1 MTRRASSRTTQFALY
16 LLGAFRLEARTGNTT
31 RLIHLPRRK
40 VETLLAYL
48 ALFPDSAGH
57 AREKLAAL
65 FWGDTSDAQA
75 RTSLRTSLAVIR
87 KTFGEDALIT
97 DRERAQINPDFPL
110 WVDTREFLQ
119 ARVTSPEHAIQ
130 LYDGDLLTDFYD
142 DWVLSE
148 RARLRALYIETLAR
162 LTQQMRSQSEYERA
176 LDFTQKIL
184 AADPAHEAAH
194 QHAMFC
200 QMARGDRAAALDQY
214 DACVRA
220 LRDELAVEPSPETQG
235 LYHWIKQTHALTAS
249 DAARITNLP
258 IPLTSFVGRK
268 PELNQIK
275 ALVSGSRLLT
285 LTGTGGTGKT
295 RLSIQVAIELMDT
308 FRHGVWWVELA
319 HLTAPAL
326 VPQTVAKALGVS
338 EVARQTMPETLANFL
353 RDKTMLLILDNC
365 EHLIAACAE
374 LAESL
379 LRREAC
385 PNLKILATSREPLN
399 VLGESVWH
407 VSSLSVPTDMP
418 TREQLLMTYEG
429 VRLFIER
436 AMAVKPA
443 FALTEQN
450 IYAVTQICRRL
461 DGIPL
466 AIELAAARVAVLSVE
481 EIAARLDDR
490 FNLLTHGSRTAL
502 PRQQTLRALVDW
514 SYDLLAPDERILFQR
529 LAVFSGGRT
538 LSAIEQVCAFGVI
551 EKNQA
556 LDLLARLVAK
566 SLLVAVEQS
575 GETRYGFLDTIKHY
589 AREKLEQ
596 SDERQATRDQHL
608 AYFLKYAEQ
617 AAPELIGPHQ
627 IEWLERL
634 EREHANLRVALRH
647 ALESGAHEPALRLC
661 ANLVDFWGTRG
672 YLNEGREWLRQA
684 LAASHAAFES
694 TDAREFRASY
704 AWALV
709 RAGDLATRQ
718 GDLASASAYAEPGL
732 ALFRDLA
739 DKPGIAFALII
750 LGNLARMQ
758 SDWVLARVRFDEGLT
773 LARELGNP
781 RYIALTLRNL
791 GMIAEFQGD
800 YARARSLLEDS
811 LLFAQE
817 TGDQY
822 AIALVSSNLGNIAQQ
837 QGDYVQARQLYEQVL
852 TIHRKVGAKWS
863 VAATLSNM
871 GNVAHSEGDYV
882 AARAFHEDAL
892 KMMRQVSDKRGTAV
906 ILTNLGNAN
915 LVQGDFTTARKLHE
929 ETLQL
934 RHALGDKRG
943 IAITYGN
950 LGDVAVGQNNYT
962 EAQKF
967 YTEALRRLQEVG
979 DKRTIANCLIGMGEV
994 AIAQEKFARAVK
1006 LTGGIQAL
1014 LAVLDAQID
1023 TREQA
1028 IHARTKRE
1036 AHAHLDE
1043 TTFDAAWTEGIAL
1056 TLDQT
1061 IELAISDQP

>member
-1 MTRRASSRTTQFALY
+1 MTRKASSRTTQFALH
-16 LLGAFRLEARTGNTT
+16 LLGAFRLEARAGDTT

-48 ALFPDSAGH
+48 VLFPDSAGH

-65 FWGDTSDAQA
+65 FWGDKSDEQA

-87 KTFGEDALIT
+87 KTFGEDALIA

-119 ARVTSPEHAIQ
+119 ARAAAPEHAIQ
-130 LYDGDLLTDFYD
+130 LYDGDLLADFYD

-176 LDFTQKIL
+176 LVFTQKIL

-235 LYHWIKQTHALTAS
+235 LYHWIKQTHLTAS

-295 RLSIQVAIELMDT
+295 RLSIQVAIELLDT

-338 EVARQTMPETLANFL
+338 EVARQTMTETLANFL
-353 RDKTMLLILDNC
+353 RDKTVLLILDNC

-374 LAESL
+374 LVESL

-407 VSSLSVPTDMP
+407 VSSLSVPTDVP
-418 TREQLLMTYEG
+418 TREQLLLTYEG
-429 VRLFIER
+429 VRLFVER
-436 AMAVKPA
+436 ARAVKPG

-551 EKNQA
+551 EKKQA

-608 AYFLKYAEQ
+608 AYFLNLAEQ
-617 AAPELIGPHQ
+617 AAPELLGLNQ

-684 LAASHAAFES
+684 LASSRAAFES

-709 RAGDLATRQ
+709 KAGDLAIRQ
-718 GDLASASAYAEPGL
+718 GDLASASAYAELGL
-732 ALFRDLA
+732 AAFRGLA
-739 DKPGIAFALII
+739 DKPGITFALII

-758 SDWVLARVRFDEGLT
+758 SDWGLARARCDEGLT

-781 RYIALTLRNL
+781 RYIALTLRNQ
-791 GMIAEFQGD
+791 GVIAELQGD

-837 QGDYVQARQLYEQVL
+837 QGDYAQARQLYEQVL
-852 TIHRKVGAKWS
+852 TIHRQVGAKWS

-882 AARAFHEDAL
+882 AARTFHEEAL
-892 KMMRQVSDKRGTAV
+892 KMMRQVGDKRGTAI

-915 LVQGDFTTARKLHE
+915 LVQGDFTTARQLHE

-934 RHALGDKRG
+934 RHELGDKRG

-950 LGDVAVGQNNYT
+950 LGDVAVGQGNYA

-967 YTEALRRLQEVG
+967 YTEALRRLHQVG
-979 DKRTIANCLIGMGEV
+979 DKRTIANCLIGVEEV
-994 AIAQEKFARAVK
+994 TLAQEQFARDVK
-1006 LTGGIQAL
+1006 LAGGIQAL

-1028 IHARTKRE
+1028 IHARAKRE
-1036 AHAHLDE
+1036 ARAHLDE
-1043 TTFDAAWTEGIAL
+1043 TTFDAAWAEGIAL
-1056 TLDQT
+1056 TMDQT
-1061 IELAISDQP
+1061 IELAISDQS